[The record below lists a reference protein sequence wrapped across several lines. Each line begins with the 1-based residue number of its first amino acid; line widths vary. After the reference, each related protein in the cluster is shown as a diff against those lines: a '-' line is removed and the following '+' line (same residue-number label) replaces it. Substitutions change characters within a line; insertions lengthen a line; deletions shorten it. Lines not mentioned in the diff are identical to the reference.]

1 MRNPQ
6 ATLQQSVSV
15 VTQDRRRGSRATLAF
30 PIEVSGFDRLGRF
43 HTEHTTTSD
52 VSLMG
57 CSFHLNME
65 VEKGLILAL
74 SVVPPKG
81 ACENKLRPVLFQIV
95 RAEPR
100 PGGYFV
106 GALRL
111 QRENP
116 WIDYVDGAD
125 DTEAPP
131 G

>member
-81 ACENKLRPVLFQIV
+81 HARTNCVPFYFKSCARS
-95 RAEPR
+95 RARVDISWEP
-100 PGGYFV
+100 
-106 GALRL
+106 
-111 QRENP
+111 
-116 WIDYVDGAD
+116 
-125 DTEAPP
+125 
-131 G
+131 

>member
-1 MRNPQ
+1 MHNPQ
-6 ATLQQSVSV
+6 TTLHDQVSV
-15 VTQDRRRGSRATLAF
+15 ATQDRRQGSRATIAF

-43 HTEHTTTSD
+43 HTEHTKTHD

-74 SVVPPKG
+74 SVVHPKG
-81 ACENKLRPVLFQIV
+81 ACKDKLHPVLFQIV

-106 GALRL
+106 GALRV
-111 QRENP
+111 QPDNP
-116 WIDYVDGAD
+116 WIHYLEQAD
-125 DTEAPP
+125 DSAAPP
-131 G
+131 D